1 MTRIVD
7 LILILVATVT
17 AVVWLP
23 RMVSRGRHRTDWRAR
38 FGHTE
43 LLGPPP
49 AAGRIVLHA
58 VSVGEAGA
66 IRGLVQQLAQSGVD
80 VVIASTTDTG
90 VGRARELFGARHTV
104 VRWPLDF
111 SWAVRRFLNSI
122 RPTAVGLVEL
132 EVWPNLTAI
141 CQKRRIPSGGSQWTT
156 LRSKSSSIR
165 LDSAVCAADV
175 SQTCCGGSPDA
186 RGR

>member
-23 RMVSRGRHRTDWRAR
+23 RMVARGRHRTDWRAR

-66 IRGLVQQLAQSGVD
+66 IR
-80 VVIASTTDTG
+80 
-90 VGRARELFGARHTV
+90 
-104 VRWPLDF
+104 
-111 SWAVRRFLNSI
+111 
-122 RPTAVGLVEL
+122 
-132 EVWPNLTAI
+132 
-141 CQKRRIPSGGSQWTT
+141 
-156 LRSKSSSIR
+156 
-165 LDSAVCAADV
+165 
-175 SQTCCGGSPDA
+175 
-186 RGR
+186 